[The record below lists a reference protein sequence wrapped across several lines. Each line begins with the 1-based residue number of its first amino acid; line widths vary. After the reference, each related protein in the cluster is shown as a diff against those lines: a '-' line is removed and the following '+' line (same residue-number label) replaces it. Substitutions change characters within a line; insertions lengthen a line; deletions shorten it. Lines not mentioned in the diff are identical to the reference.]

1 MQRGPKRNVSEG
13 AKERR
18 SGKERE
24 RKAKGSRVIGVYFVG
39 SQNSPTAAS
48 SSLGNFLNS
57 RGDPSA
63 RDVLCQ
69 FIFSPRNNRAKRTR
83 VSRSGRIRR
92 VLSFFPPPPLSPPS
106 AFFLQFIPRCLS
118 ARLDLSTY
126 KWRSFVRL
134 C

>member
-18 SGKERE
+18 SGKEKE
-24 RKAKGSRVIGVYFVG
+24 KGSRVIGVYFVG

-57 RGDPSA
+57 RGDPSRRLA
-63 RDVLCQ
+63 MYSANLYFHPEIIAQNAHEYRGEE
-69 FIFSPRNNRAKRTR
+69 RASTP
-83 VSRSGRIRR
+83 R

-106 AFFLQFIPRCLS
+106 AFFFAIYTAML
-118 ARLDLSTY
+118 
-126 KWRSFVRL
+126 KRSP
-134 C
+134 